1 MIYDASN
8 PYGELFH
15 EDSHED
21 PIEDTIEEVPEELNE
36 RKGTSV
42 SDILEDRQN
51 IKKYSN
57 LVAYG
62 VIGVIGLLILKRYM

>member
-1 MIYDASN
+1 MIYDASD

-51 IKKYSN
+51 IKK
-57 LVAYG
+57 
-62 VIGVIGLLILKRYM
+62 